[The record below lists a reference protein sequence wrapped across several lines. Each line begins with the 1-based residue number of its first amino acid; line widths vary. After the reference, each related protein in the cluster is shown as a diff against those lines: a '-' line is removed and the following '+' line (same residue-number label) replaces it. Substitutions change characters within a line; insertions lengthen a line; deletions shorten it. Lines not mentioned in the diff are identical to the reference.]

1 MKQTPSD
8 PIFSNNVSILFDA
21 LRSNFEV
28 TLGLIGFFLVLLLA
42 SSGYATR
49 LAFLHAG
56 VDTSEDS
63 GVDVDTGAT
72 IGKIENILV
81 LGLMLLEAYT
91 ALGVIFAAK
100 SIVRR
105 SDMAGGDTS
114 YYLTGTLANF
124 TYSVIISLV
133 LYVSLWKLVI

>member
-1 MKQTPSD
+1 MKETPSD
-8 PIFSNNVSILFDA
+8 PILSDNVSIL
-21 LRSNFEV
+21 LETLSNNFGV
-28 TLGLIGFFLVLLLA
+28 TVGIIGLFLGILLA
-42 SSGYATR
+42 TSGYATR
-49 LAFLHAG
+49 FAFYHAG
-56 VDTSEDS
+56 VDTSGDS
-63 GVDVDTGAT
+63 DVDVDTGAT

-105 SDMAGGDTS
+105 ADMTGGDTS

-133 LYVSLWKLVI
+133 LYVSLWKLVN